1 MSLSHRGRAIVAVS
15 QGLLLTDWG
24 DGGHL
29 QPPVVSF
36 PAFLAASD
44 YAWNARAGE
53 GSPGFRGGGGAEP
66 LRRVTM
72 DQLMARVAAGVDRV
86 LLGGAAAGVGQV
98 LMTHI
103 YVCIYPQVLMTM
115 GQAYAAVGRETVPNR
130 SVLWDL
136 VMLANRRS
144 TLVRRDLVLG
154 RSRYIDIVYR
164 PGPRSVYIC
173 MYVYMYICIY
183 IYIY

>member
-1 MSLSHRGRAIVAVS
+1 MSLSHRGRVIVAVS

-72 DQLMARVAAGVDRV
+72 DQLMARVAAGVDRM

-103 YVCIYPQVLMTM
+103 
-115 GQAYAAVGRETVPNR
+115 
-130 SVLWDL
+130 SK
-136 VMLANRRS
+136 
-144 TLVRRDLVLG
+144 
-154 RSRYIDIVYR
+154 YIHTY
-164 PGPRSVYIC
+164 
-173 MYVYMYICIY
+173 MYVYVYIY
-183 IYIY
+183 IYIYIYKYIYI